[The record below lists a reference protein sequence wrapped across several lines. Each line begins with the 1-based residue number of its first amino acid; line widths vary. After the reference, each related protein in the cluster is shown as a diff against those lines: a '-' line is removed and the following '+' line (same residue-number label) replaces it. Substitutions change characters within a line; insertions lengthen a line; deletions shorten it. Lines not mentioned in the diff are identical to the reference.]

1 LSSLGEG
8 AFGSVNLALDKSSN
22 RYVAVKAVN
31 IMKTCELNKE
41 RHVLRERDLLLCLNH
56 PNIIKMYS
64 CFKDEHNL
72 YFVFENAANGDLD
85 RLIKRT
91 QSKLSED
98 VVKLMFAQLVNY
110 NEYMQK
116 ENVMHRDL
124 KPLNIMLDKNY
135 NMKVIDFG
143 DARRVDE

>member
-1 LSSLGEG
+1 MR
-8 AFGSVNLALDKSSN
+8 NL
-22 RYVAVKAVN
+22 
-31 IMKTCELNKE
+31 I
-41 RHVLRERDLLLCLNH
+41 
-56 PNIIKMYS
+56 
-64 CFKDEHNL
+64 KDEHNL